1 MISFKQFEEVAR
13 THNVIPLTK
22 TVMAD
27 VHTPVSLYLAYRE
40 GTSQSFLLESVEPNE
55 RVGRFSF
62 IGSDPVMTI
71 TARGDQIEIRNH
83 KKIERRTGNLVE
95 ILKEYSSAYRQFHL
109 QELEGFSGGFLGF
122 MGYDYVAQ
130 FERIAL
136 PPEKSFDH
144 PDAMFALFE
153 SVVKFDHR
161 NLVLTIVQNIFV
173 DPAQSLQQQYE
184 EGIRKLDDSL
194 QRLHRSV
201 VARKQFQS
209 EEHRSEYD
217 DAKVYESMVE
227 RAKHYIH
234 EGDIFQVVLSR
245 RISIPYS
252 GDPFPV
258 YRALRYINPSP
269 YLYYIDFESIKL
281 IGSSPEILVRVQNK
295 QIELFPIAGTRK
307 RGATEEEDRKL
318 EQELLADEKELA
330 EHHMLIDLGRN
341 DVGRVSE
348 LGSVHVPVNKRIDRY
363 SHVMHIVS
371 EVHGTLRSDR
381 TSIDALQACFPAGT
395 VSGAPKVRAMEI
407 ISELESAAGGRR
419 GIYAGA
425 VGYVGLDGTLD
436 MCIAIRTIVADGSNL
451 HVQAGAGIV
460 ADSVPETEYR
470 ETKSKAQALVD
481 AIRLASNDFEF
492 NRITGDVR

>member
-1 MISFKQFEEVAR
+1 MITFEQFQTAAQ
-13 THNVIPLTK
+13 THNIIPLTK
-22 TVMAD
+22 TVLAD
-27 VHTPVSLYLAYRE
+27 MHTPVSLYLAYRE
-40 GTSQSFLLESVEPNE
+40 GTKQSFLLESVEPNE

-62 IGSDPVMTI
+62 IGREPVMTI

-83 KKIERRTGNLVE
+83 KKLERFTGNV
-95 ILKEYSSAYRQFHL
+95 IDVLKKYSSQYHQYPL
-109 QELEGFSGGFLGF
+109 PELEGFSGGFLGF

-130 FERIAL
+130 FERIPL
-136 PPEKSFDH
+136 PSQKPFDH
-144 PDAMFALFE
+144 PDTMFALFE
-153 SVVKFDHR
+153 STIKFDHR
-161 NLVLTIVQNIFV
+161 NLVMTIIQNVFL
-173 DPAQSLQQQYE
+173 DPSRSLQQQYE
-184 EGIRKLDDSL
+184 EGKRKLDASL
-194 QRLHRSV
+194 QRLFSS
-201 VARKQFQS
+201 AMPQEQFQCDLNRNES
-209 EEHRSEYD
+209 SGADEYV
-217 DAKVYESMVE
+217 KMVE

-234 EGDIFQVVLSR
+234 EGDIFQVVLSHR
-245 RISIPYS
+245 TSIPYS

-269 YLYYIDFESIKL
+269 YLYYIDFDFIKL
-281 IGSSPEILVRVQNK
+281 IGSSPEILVRVQNR
-295 QIELFPIAGTRK
+295 QVELFPIAGTRK
-307 RGATEEEDRKL
+307 RGTTEEEDRTL

-371 EVHGTLRSDR
+371 EVHGKLRADR

-407 ISELESAAGGRR
+407 ISELEPSRR

-425 VGYVGLDGTLD
+425 VGYVGLNDTLD
-436 MCIAIRTIVADGSNL
+436 MCIAIRTIIADGSKL
-451 HVQAGAGIV
+451 HLQTGAGIV

-470 ETKSKAQALVD
+470 ETNSKAQALVD
-481 AIRLASNDFEF
+481 AIQLAANNFEF
-492 NRITGDVR
+492 DSNEQGVQ

>member
-1 MISFKQFEEVAR
+1 MITFEQFQTAVQ

-22 TVMAD
+22 TVLAD
-27 VHTPVSLYLAYRE
+27 MHTPVSLYLAYRE
-40 GTSQSFLLESVEPNE
+40 ETKQSFLLESVEPNE

-62 IGSDPVMTI
+62 IGSEPVLMI
-71 TARGDQIEIRNH
+71 TARGDQIEIQNH
-83 KKIERRTGNLVE
+83 SAPEHRTGNIIDV
-95 ILKEYSSAYRQFHL
+95 LKEFSANYRQLHVP
-109 QELEGFSGGFLGF
+109 ELEGFSGGFLGY

-130 FERIAL
+130 FERISL
-136 PPEKSFDH
+136 PSKNPFDQ

-153 SVVKFDHR
+153 STIKFDHR
-161 NLVLTIVQNIFV
+161 YHIITIIQNVFL
-173 DPAQSLQQQYE
+173 DPSQSLQRQYE
-184 EGIRKLDDSL
+184 EGKRKLEASL
-194 QRLHRSV
+194 QRLFSS
-201 VARKQFQS
+201 AILQEKFQC
-209 EEHRSEYD
+209 ELNKDEANDADEYV
-217 DAKVYESMVE
+217 KMVE
-227 RAKHYIH
+227 CAKHYIH

-245 RISIPYS
+245 RSSIPYS

-258 YRALRYINPSP
+258 YRALRFINPSP
-269 YLYYIDFESIKL
+269 YLYYIDFNFIKL
-281 IGSSPEILVRVQNK
+281 IGSSPEILVRVFDERV
-295 QIELFPIAGTRK
+295 ELFPIAGTRK
-307 RGATEEEDRKL
+307 RGATEEEDKIL

-371 EVHGTLRSDR
+371 EVHGKLRAGK

-407 ISELESAAGGRR
+407 ISELEPARR

-436 MCIAIRTIVADGSNL
+436 MCIAIRTIVADKNKFYL
-451 HVQAGAGIV
+451 QAGAGIV

-470 ETKSKAQALVD
+470 ETTSKAQVLVD
-481 AIRLASNDFEF
+481 AIQLAANNFEF
-492 NRITGDVR
+492 GSTVRGAK